1 MVASIVFLFA
11 VTGIQFLVPSAH
23 HVLSLV
29 GTGMLVGLFAVVA
42 LAMLWPDLATV
53 IKQQTSHMRQA
64 RGSRQ
69 ASQPPQQER
78 SAKQEMGDRAA

>member
-23 HVLSLV
+23 HVMSLV
-29 GTGMLVGLFAVVA
+29 GTGALVGLFAVVA
-42 LAMLWPDLATV
+42 LAMLWPDLSGM
-53 IKQQTSHMRQA
+53 IKQRTSHVRQA
-64 RGSRQ
+64 RDFRQ
-69 ASQPPQQER
+69 AGQPPQQER